1 MEERDPTRAEEPA
14 ETLEDVEGH
23 ARRPAN
29 LSETEDLESTEDVEG
44 HRRMAFPDEE
54 AEESDEVEGHMRR
67 PAN

>member
-1 MEERDPTRAEEPA
+1 MDERDPTRADEPS
-14 ETLEDVEGH
+14 ERLEDVEGH
-23 ARRPAN
+23 ARRSG

-54 AEESDEVEGHMRR
+54 GDEGDEVEGHIRR